1 MKTREKVR
9 EVVAY
14 LLKSEPT
21 DDAEVIDNYTDSLM
35 VGIERDVLTN
45 LKRVLAAR
53 MKRWST

>member
-45 LKRVLAAR
+45 LKRVLATR